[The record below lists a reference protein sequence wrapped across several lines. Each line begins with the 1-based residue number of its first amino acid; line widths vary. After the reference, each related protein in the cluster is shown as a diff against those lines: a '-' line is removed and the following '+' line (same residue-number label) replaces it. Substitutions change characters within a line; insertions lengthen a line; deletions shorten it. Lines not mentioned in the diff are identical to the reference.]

1 MVLAH
6 RQCLPDIVEVA
17 EEEMLTL
24 QSLSSFF
31 FKLAA
36 CSMKLSQ
43 SISVTPPMTQWGN
56 KGLSGDHVSRPRQPR
71 AIAA

>member
-6 RQCLPDIVEVA
+6 RQCLPDIVEVE

-31 FKLAA
+31 
-36 CSMKLSQ
+36 
-43 SISVTPPMTQWGN
+43 
-56 KGLSGDHVSRPRQPR
+56 
-71 AIAA
+71 